1 MYQIKEICVSTP
13 HNWGVIMGGRHKNFY
28 DSIHKTQDMAIMNFE
43 KGGFLLPTLY
53 YAFLFEIRLAPSLT
67 GP

>member
-1 MYQIKEICVSTP
+1 MYQIVEIFVSTP
-13 HNWGVIMGGRHKNFY
+13 HNCPPIMGGRQKKFY
-28 DSIHKTQDMAIMNFE
+28 DLIHKTQDMAIMNFE